1 MNILPLGSIVTLKKS
16 QKPRKFMI
24 IVRNGLL
31 TKNGITGYMDYVAC
45 LYPVGLN
52 SKTFYFNREDI
63 KDILFIG
70 YVDELELKYQQLYLE
85 EKFNYPRFTLD

>member
-16 QKPRKFMI
+16 KLPVKFMI

-31 TKNGITGYMDYVAC
+31 TKEGVTGYMDYVAC

-52 SKTFYFNREDI
+52 SKSYYFNREDI
-63 KDILFIG
+63 KEILFVG
-70 YVDELELKYQQLYLE
+70 YIDELELRYQQLYLE
-85 EKFNYPRFTLD
+85 EKFPYPRFTLD